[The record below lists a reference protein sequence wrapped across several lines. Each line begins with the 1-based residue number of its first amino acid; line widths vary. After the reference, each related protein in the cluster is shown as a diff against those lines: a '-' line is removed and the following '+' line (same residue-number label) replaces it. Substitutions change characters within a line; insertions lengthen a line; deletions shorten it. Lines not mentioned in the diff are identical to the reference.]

1 VSAAPATPAPD
12 ASGAAAAPAVPPQ
25 SAALADA
32 QRILGL
38 FVQGLAGHYLH
49 LKPIDALV
57 ADFRPQGATTD
68 GAAIYLPESVGIF
81 ATRRLNLGVYRVAIL
96 HQLGFYENGTFAF
109 SLDTARAL
117 IDGLPAEPAP
127 ARPATNT
134 PPSELERFFGLWDA
148 PVLMR
153 RLLMV
158 FEDHRIDLRIPVR
171 YPGARAD
178 LARVL
183 AHALGNRPA
192 IAALPP
198 LVALLEGLVQYT
210 LGASRARLIDTDP
223 SGLLARLLDAAS
235 RVESADATVYD
246 SAQAAVDCFRSIEQA
261 GLLAVD
267 QPGAWSALPP
277 SQRATARGGSGGEDD
292 PAGDD
297 DPQHTPAVGFRGEV
311 LPDLVQRQ
319 MRARAAASQLQSADP
334 AGVGPSPAHAP
345 ARHAIQRRL
354 EADRAV
360 LHRAFGNLDAGSRS
374 FLYDE
379 WDYLRQTYLSGWCRL
394 FERRLRG
401 EDFGFIGEV
410 RRRHRLLARRV
421 RHQFG
426 MIRPQSRR
434 RVRRVLDGEELELD
448 AVIETVVDR
457 RAGREP
463 DDRVHARREKGLREV
478 AAAFLLDMSAST
490 DYPVPDPREPA
501 PHDADGEPQEATEDD
516 PLLWGVR
523 RQRRDD
529 SDAAPAA
536 ARRRVIDVARE
547 SLALMCEA
555 LEALG
560 DGYAVYGFSGYG
572 RDEVEFYV
580 AKEFRDRLSPRT
592 WAAIAAMTPRRSTR
606 MGTAIRH
613 AATRLRAQ
621 EARVKLLVIV
631 SDGYPEDRDYGP
643 ERGNHEYAIRDTAMA
658 LAEAGRSGV
667 QTFCVTVDR
676 AGHDYLR
683 TMCADERYLVIDE
696 VEALPEALTK
706 VYRTLTS

>member
-1 VSAAPATPAPD
+1 MTE
-12 ASGAAAAPAVPPQ
+12 AAAT
-25 SAALADA
+25 LADA
-32 QRILGL
+32 QRVLAL

-49 LKPIDALV
+49 LKPVGALEG
-57 ADFRPQGATTD
+57 DFRPRGVTTD
-68 GAAIYLPESVGIF
+68 GAAIYLPESVEIF
-81 ATRRLNLGVYRVAIL
+81 ATRRHNLGVYRIAVL
-96 HQLGFYENGTFAF
+96 HQLGFFENDTFGF
-109 SLDTARAL
+109 SLDAARAL
-117 IDGLPAEPAP
+117 IDGLPAEPRPERPTSNVP
-127 ARPATNT
+127 A
-134 PPSELERFFGLWDA
+134 SELERFFGLWSA
-148 PVLMR
+148 PELMR
-153 RLLMV
+153 HLLMAL
-158 FEDHRIDLRIPVR
+158 EDHRIDVRMPVR

-183 AHALGNRPA
+183 AHALASRPP
-192 IAALPP
+192 IAAMPTLP
-198 LVALLEGLVQYT
+198 ALLEGLLQYT
-210 LGASRARLIDTDP
+210 LGASRAGLIDADA
-223 SGLLARLLDAAS
+223 SGLLASMLDAAS

-246 SAQAAVDCFRSIEQA
+246 SARAAVACFRSIEQA
-261 GLLAVD
+261 GLPVAD
-267 QPGAWSALPP
+267 RSGAWPSLPA
-277 SQRATARGGSGGEDD
+277 SRRAVAASGSGGEDD
-292 PAGDD
+292 PADD
-297 DPQHTPAVGFRGEV
+297 GDPQAAPSVGFRGEV

-319 MRARAAASQLQSADP
+319 LRARAAASQLQQGEP
-334 AGVGPSPAHAP
+334 ASVGPSSAQPP
-345 ARHAIQRRL
+345 ARRALERRL

-379 WDYLRQTYLSGWCRL
+379 WDYLRQGYLAGWCRL

-401 EDFGFIGEV
+401 EDFGFIAEV

-421 RHQFG
+421 RRQFG

-434 RVRRVLDGEELELD
+434 RVRRVADGEELELD

-490 DYPVPDPREPA
+490 DYPVVDREAPA
-501 PHDADGEPQEATEDD
+501 HRDAEDTAQQATEDD
-516 PLLWGVR
+516 PYLWAVR
-523 RQRRDD
+523 RGRRDEP
-529 SDAAPAA
+529 DAAAVSPP
-536 ARRRVIDVARE
+536 RRVIDVARE

-592 WAAIAAMTPRRSTR
+592 WAAIAAMAPRRSTR

-621 EARVKLLVIV
+621 EARVKLLVVV
-631 SDGYPEDRDYGP
+631 SDGYPEDHDYGP
-643 ERGNHEYAIRDTAMA
+643 DRGSHEYAIRDTAMA
-658 LAEAGRSGV
+658 LAEAERSGV
-667 QTFCVTVDR
+667 RTFCVTVDR

-683 TMCADERYLVIDE
+683 RMCADERYLVIDE

-706 VYRTLTS
+706 VYRTLTA